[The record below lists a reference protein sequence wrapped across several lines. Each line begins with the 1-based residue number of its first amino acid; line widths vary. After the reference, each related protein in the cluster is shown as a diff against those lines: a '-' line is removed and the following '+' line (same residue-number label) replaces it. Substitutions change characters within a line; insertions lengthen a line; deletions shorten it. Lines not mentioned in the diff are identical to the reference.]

1 MNKLKNNISLVI
13 TVLVTFF
20 YSKAFAGN
28 NTEKQN
34 DFPKKWK
41 TISLKMKS
49 EGDILYSYS
58 SKYNWILYM
67 NKEEKRIGI
76 LHVLSG
82 KKITVKY
89 EYNALNYDNC
99 MQNFPIN
106 ADKDNDGR
114 VIETG
119 PSYHWP
125 SLYISPRGDYA
136 VEVGADESYYSF
148 TYYSLTTNALPKK
161 ICLLQ
166 GDFEGLNNL
175 RTVPHFYEDGSF
187 SCYTYHVYDYY
198 DNRYEG
204 SLLGDPDMYKDLLL
218 KRKIKEMTEFYCKNI
233 NKLVSGLN
241 PAKFTKSEQEK
252 VNNYRELMFN
262 LLYDNSFNGSY
273 VPTFRY
279 AFPLFSKE
287 FGLYKIKRQ
296 KLIFNS
302 FGELIEEGGLED
314 GEVGDDIFEESELG
328 DGEKLDKLD
337 DSGTN
342 TFKQSIDNKKY
353 LYRMEYS
360 IDRNIEQRL
369 LLDLKLKDISKFLP

>member
-99 MQNFPIN
+99 MQNLPIN

-252 VNNYRELMFN
+252 INNYRELMFN
-262 LLYDNSFNGSY
+262 LLYDNSFNGPY
-273 VPTFRY
+273 VPTFPY

-314 GEVGDDIFEESELG
+314 GEVEDDVFESSELEK
-328 DGEKLDKLD
+328 GEELDKLD

-342 TFKQSIDNKKY
+342 TFKQSIDDKRF
-353 LYRMEYS
+353 LYRMKYS
-360 IDRNIEQRL
+360 MDRDVE
-369 LLDLKLKDISKFLP
+369 